1 MTLSKVQRLVDKMK
15 SGEPVLGMLNMSYS
29 AELVEIL
36 GYVGFDFI
44 YADQMFTSIGW
55 TELAN
60 MVRAAGASDMAVF
73 ARVENDPW
81 HSGDDPGIAS
91 RVARALAV
99 GTDGVKVNVY
109 SKNEARWAVDAGT
122 GWHARPYIAR
132 FVTEGG
138 STTQQFRDFEAQK
151 AAGTLIIPSVESKL
165 GIEQTDEILDIP
177 GLRAFGIALTDTAIA
192 LGHPMDYD
200 HPDVWNFVDRVA
212 TKAKQRGIYLTA
224 GTGFADKTWDG
235 IAARVR
241 RLHDHGIDMIF
252 LQTPEY
258 IFQLATMQL
267 LAKVRDALK

>member
-60 MVRAAGASDMAVF
+60 MVRAANGSDMAVF

-81 HSGDDPGIAS
+81 YSGDDPGIAS

-138 STTQQFRDFEAQK
+138 STPQQFRDFEAQK